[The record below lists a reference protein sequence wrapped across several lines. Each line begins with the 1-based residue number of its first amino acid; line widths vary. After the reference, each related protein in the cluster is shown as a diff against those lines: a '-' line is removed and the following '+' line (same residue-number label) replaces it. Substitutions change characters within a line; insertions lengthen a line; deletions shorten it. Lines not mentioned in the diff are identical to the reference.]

1 MSPACNVCICSPV
14 TLSVVVALGDSM
26 LVTLASGPERPSA
39 SVIVLFSNS
48 AQSIATSEV
57 LASIRTAKIMG
68 VNLLIVI
75 SSKRVGVTFDDI
87 YGIYELAKTIRSKVK
102 ENTRHMA
109 QYMLCSITLLQKLA
123 NRNRGG

>member
-1 MSPACNVCICSPV
+1 M
-14 TLSVVVALGDSM
+14 LSVVVALGDSM

-75 SSKRVGVTFDDI
+75 SSKRVGDTFDVI
-87 YGIYELAKTIRSKVK
+87 YGI
-102 ENTRHMA
+102 
-109 QYMLCSITLLQKLA
+109 
-123 NRNRGG
+123 